1 MRAYWLGIAGLCW
14 CLPVPASELTLRVMA
29 RPGQNQSYFLALLR
43 ASLAQSGTPVRLQ
56 AVPDMP
62 NSRAESLLEDGRLDI
77 QWLIR
82 TPARD
87 RRFLL
92 VAQPLTDGMIG
103 KRIPMVSPSRVSAF
117 AGLRT
122 LADWQ
127 RSGKV
132 AAIGYGW
139 ADVAIWQR
147 NGLAVSPQRTA
158 IADLYRLVASGQR
171 NLDYFPRG
179 SIEVAP
185 EQALHAGLVPLPGV
199 MLVYPQD
206 FYFYV
211 SPQRP
216 QLQTL
221 LQKALQLAEQRG
233 LRQRLFQQHYGAA
246 LAALAMDKRQVI
258 ALALPAHRQA
268 GPAD

>member
-43 ASLAQSGTPVRLQ
+43 ASLAQSGIPVRLQ
-56 AVPDMP
+56 EVPDMP
-62 NSRAESLLEDGRLDI
+62 NSRAESLLEDGQLDI

-103 KRIPMVSPSRVSAF
+103 KRIPMVSPSRVSSF
-117 AGLRT
+117 
-122 LADWQ
+122 
-127 RSGKV
+127 
-132 AAIGYGW
+132 
-139 ADVAIWQR
+139 AIWQH

-171 NLDYFPRG
+171 RLDYFPRG

-221 LQKALQLAEQRG
+221 LQNALQLAEQRG

-246 LAALAMDKRQVI
+246 LAALATERRQVI
-258 ALALPAHRQA
+258 ALALPVSRQA